1 VGRSSAVALAMGLSA
16 PNLTANSQVSDPRP
30 ASSPVPVDAAPTT
43 LNDGGSSTLEE
54 LCHPSSIVQDA
65 FIACRLLQ
73 GFLELLNGTLPSVA
87 LRGNTFLKVHYNS
100 GTINTLATANNMHA
114 FPV

>member
-1 VGRSSAVALAMGLSA
+1 MGLSA
-16 PNLTANSQVSDPRP
+16 PNLTADSQVSDRRP

-43 LNDGGSSTLEE
+43 FNDGGSSTLEE

-65 FIACRLLQ
+65 FIACRLRQGFLGLLQ

-100 GTINTLATANNMHA
+100 GTIITLATANNMHA
-114 FPV
+114 LPV